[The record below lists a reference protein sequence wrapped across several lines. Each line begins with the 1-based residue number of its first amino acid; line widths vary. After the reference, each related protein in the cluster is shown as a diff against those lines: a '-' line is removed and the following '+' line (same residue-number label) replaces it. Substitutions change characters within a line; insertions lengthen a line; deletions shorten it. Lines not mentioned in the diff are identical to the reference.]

1 MPAETRGAQAN
12 GKRGWACPRRR
23 PRPQGEPPA
32 RQGRSHRRS
41 RPLPPP
47 AGARPRG
54 AGAPGSWERVR
65 VRPAPRLPDNAAASS
80 PRRAPA
86 GRVAKGGSQSSSHH
100 GPGGG
105 RIPPGDQLRAVQG
118 GKSLW
123 GARWAESSRNGAGA
137 GGGKGAGRGARRR
150 ERQRPRLLGAKGR
163 RPDASARARAPAR
176 GAGPAGLSLLAPPGL
191 WASAS
196 PGGTWARCH
205 QSSRQGGGRGV
216 GCRTGP
222 LPCEFCLKLA

>member
-41 RPLPPP
+41 RPLPPA

-105 RIPPGDQLRAVQG
+105 RIPPGDQLCAVQG
-118 GKSLW
+118 GKSPW

-137 GGGKGAGRGARRR
+137 GGGKRSWAGSSQAGKAEAPPPRGEGETAGCLRPRPRPSPSPRGRAGRVV
-150 ERQRPRLLGAKGR
+150 
-163 RPDASARARAPAR
+163 
-176 GAGPAGLSLLAPPGL
+176 
-191 WASAS
+191 S
-196 PGGTWARCH
+196 PG
-205 QSSRQGGGRGV
+205 SS
-216 GCRTGP
+216 GP
-222 LPCEFCLKLA
+222 LGLGLAGRHWGQVPPVFAPGWR